1 MVDRIMIVEDEVIVA
16 MDVQQRLE
24 RLGYNVVAHATSGK
38 EAITLAMREVPDLIL
53 MDIKIQGEMDGIEAA
68 TQIRITQDIPVIY
81 VTAFSG
87 DDTIN
92 RARQTEPFG
101 YLIKPFDDRELRSS
115 IEIAIYKHRMEKKLR
130 ESEERYALASRA
142 ANDGIWDWN
151 LISGEVY
158 YSPRWKSL
166 LNLDEDLMISSSDD
180 WFERVHP
187 DDIERLNL
195 AISDHLKGIT
205 SVLECE
211 YRILRKDGR
220 YMYAICRGMALF
232 DEKGKPYRIAGSQTD
247 ITIRKEYENQLT
259 HRALHDELTGLSN
272 RALFM
277 DRLKMVFEQTRRAE
291 DRKAAV
297 LFLDVDHFKVINDSM
312 GHVSGDELLQA
323 FARRLELCLRAG
335 DTVARFG
342 GDEFAILTDSIQRDE
357 DVIQIAERI
366 GAILEKPFLI
376 NGLEFYVSA
385 SIGIV
390 FMTSRYKFIED
401 LMRDVD
407 AAMYHAKYSGRARY
421 EIFDNSMHERMID
434 RLRLEAEIRRGL
446 EKNEFILHYQ
456 PVYLIEP
463 QELIGF
469 EALIRWQHPI
479 RGLLLPKEFIQVAE
493 ESGLIISMGDWVLH
507 TACKQA
513 EAWQKMVGKPLK
525 MAVNISALQFNDQQ
539 LVRTVQSALAI
550 SGLNPALLELELTET
565 TAMADYD
572 KTRKILE
579 EIQEMGVKISI
590 DDFGSGYSSLDHL
603 KTISTNSL
611 KIDQTFIREIEKDE
625 SAIVLAIITM
635 AHQMKLSVVA
645 EGVETQKQLSVLTR
659 NKCDMVQGYFL
670 GRAFDPE
677 KISNNFLLGGDL
689 FVF

>member
-24 RLGYNVVAHATSGK
+24 RLGYNVVAHATSGE
-38 EAITLAMREVPDLIL
+38 EAITLAMREMPDLIL
-53 MDIKIQGEMDGIEAA
+53 MDIKIQGEMDGIDAA
-68 TQIRITQDIPVIY
+68 ARIRATHDIPIIY

-115 IEIAIYKHRMEKKLR
+115 IEIAIYKHRMERKLR
-130 ESEERYALASRA
+130 ESEERYALAARA
-142 ANDGIWDWN
+142 ANGGIWDWN

-158 YSPRWKSL
+158 YSPRWKTL
-166 LNLDEDLMISSSDD
+166 LDLDEDLIISSPDD

-187 DDIERLNL
+187 DDIERLDL
-195 AISDHLKGIT
+195 AISDHLDGIT
-205 SVLECE
+205 PTLECE

-220 YMYAICRGMALF
+220 YICALCRGMALF
-232 DEKGKPYRIAGSQTD
+232 DEKGKPYRFAGSQTD
-247 ITIRKEYENQLT
+247 ITIRRLFEKQLT
-259 HRALHDELTGLSN
+259 HRALHDELTGLPN

-291 DRKAAV
+291 DRKSAV

-342 GDEFAILTDSIQRDE
+342 GDEFAILADNIQRDE
-357 DVIQIAERI
+357 DAIQIAERI
-366 GAILEKPFLI
+366 NEILKKPFLI
-376 NGLEFYVSA
+376 TGLEFYVSA

-421 EIFDNSMHERMID
+421 EIFDISMHERMID

-446 EKNEFILHYQ
+446 ENNEFILHYQ

-469 EALIRWQHPI
+469 EALVRWQHPM

-493 ESGLIISMGDWVLH
+493 ESGLIIPLGEWVIQS
-507 TACKQA
+507 ACMQA
-513 EAWQKMVGKPLK
+513 QVWQKEIGKPLK
-525 MAVNISALQFNDQQ
+525 MAVNISALQFNNK
-539 LVRTVQSALAI
+539 LLTSTVRTALKKV
-550 SGLNPALLELELTET
+550 GLSQHCL
-565 TAMADYD
+565 
-572 KTRKILE
+572 K
-579 EIQEMGVKISI
+579 
-590 DDFGSGYSSLDHL
+590 SS
-603 KTISTNSL
+603 
-611 KIDQTFIREIEKDE
+611 
-625 SAIVLAIITM
+625 
-635 AHQMKLSVVA
+635 
-645 EGVETQKQLSVLTR
+645 
-659 NKCDMVQGYFL
+659 
-670 GRAFDPE
+670 
-677 KISNNFLLGGDL
+677 
-689 FVF
+689 